1 MSFSIYDLDED
12 ILQLLNL
19 DNFLGGL
26 SVNDFVEELSKDHFL
41 KGAEVNKLEYLDPKP
56 YIRTFESTLRELKQL
71 NNRALA
77 KNSQAENEVEDYE
90 LKHSENVLELSSKVD
105 RITRKFGSLD
115 TKISEVSNRIDP
127 LGNSLNKITNS
138 RDRST
143 ETIFLI
149 RAYHGFY
156 TKEKYD
162 PLEKLRTSKVYE
174 DEIKCAKTVSNLL
187 TLAKKIASPDLPKT
201 EHCVTVIEKFS
212 ETMEKELLKKFDV
225 YYECDEYDRMK
236 EVASILH
243 QFNGGATVVQLFLNK
258 HDFMLDTE
266 NLDDNSLLENE
277 AIWNKLSDPDF
288 GENIKD
294 ESTEA
299 LLDGLKISIKGQA
312 RIVQQVFE
320 DATPVLKIFIQ
331 RIYAQ
336 IIQNKISTL
345 LQYSLSVSTLAHVRV
360 LHSLYVLV
368 GDFTKDVKEFLTT
381 NELDMSNEL
390 CPTLDQ
396 CYYDL
401 FIEYTSES
409 IYFNRE
415 KKNLE
420 DTIYS
425 IVQKFNTYNEKA
437 LSNKYLSTKLENLDN
452 LEYNEKAPQEH
463 HDRFSFH
470 FSEKKRLNQF
480 TNFMKTHLPERNAR
494 NSTDFEKHEAENE
507 KYSTLNIS
515 EVETV
520 IKSAIESVARV
531 LELAPNKTPEYTLEI
546 IEILLFDFGKL
557 YISAGLEVAY
567 DTLKQELSNSKIN
580 SNQPID
586 LSYLS
591 TFKLTSEILY
601 LLSSCIKKIMLPCAV
616 NSPTIKN
623 RMSSLSNSYISR
635 CEISLNIIIG
645 DTIAMICNR
654 VAYLLTRQKKKDF
667 LCENIVEDDTEAC
680 EEVSEF
686 LTHSHEKLALYLNNS
701 NLTNVLVK
709 IGMNFL
715 NQLLEH
721 YKKFVVNSTG
731 GIILT
736 KDVIRFQSV
745 IDEWQISELSEHFLL
760 LKEIGNLFTVHPNLI
775 NSLVTEGQLANLKPY
790 AIRQYISKRT
800 DFNPSYLEKF
810 FNFK

>member
-1 MSFSIYDLDED
+1 
-12 ILQLLNL
+12 
-19 DNFLGGL
+19 
-26 SVNDFVEELSKDHFL
+26 
-41 KGAEVNKLEYLDPKP
+41 
-56 YIRTFESTLRELKQL
+56 
-71 NNRALA
+71 
-77 KNSQAENEVEDYE
+77 
-90 LKHSENVLELSSKVD
+90 
-105 RITRKFGSLD
+105 
-115 TKISEVSNRIDP
+115 
-127 LGNSLNKITNS
+127 
-138 RDRST
+138 
-143 ETIFLI
+143 
-149 RAYHGFY
+149 
-156 TKEKYD
+156 
-162 PLEKLRTSKVYE
+162 
-174 DEIKCAKTVSNLL
+174 
-187 TLAKKIASPDLPKT
+187 
-201 EHCVTVIEKFS
+201 
-212 ETMEKELLKKFDV
+212 
-225 YYECDEYDRMK
+225 
-236 EVASILH
+236 
-243 QFNGGATVVQLFLNK
+243 
-258 HDFMLDTE
+258 
-266 NLDDNSLLENE
+266 
-277 AIWNKLSDPDF
+277 
-288 GENIKD
+288 
-294 ESTEA
+294 
-299 LLDGLKISIKGQA
+299 
-312 RIVQQVFE
+312 
-320 DATPVLKIFIQ
+320 
-331 RIYAQ
+331 
-336 IIQNKISTL
+336 
-345 LQYSLSVSTLAHVRV
+345 LAHVRV

-381 NELDMSNEL
+381 NELDKSNEL
-390 CPTLDQ
+390 CPILDQ

-425 IVQKFNTYNEKA
+425 IVP
-437 LSNKYLSTKLENLDN
+437 TKLENLDN
-452 LEYNEKAPQEH
+452 LEYNEKAPQE

-480 TNFMKTHLPERNAR
+480 TNFMKTHLSERNTR
-494 NSTDFEKHEAENE
+494 NSSDLEKHDAECE
-507 KYSTLNIS
+507 RYSNLNIN

-580 SNQPID
+580 SSQPMD

-635 CEISLNIIIG
+635 CEVSLNIVIG
-645 DTIAMICNR
+645 DTIAMICSK

-686 LTHSHEKLALYLNNS
+686 LTDSHEKLTLYLNNS

-745 IDEWQISELSEHFLL
+745 IDEWQINELSEHFLL

>member
-1 MSFSIYDLDED
+1 MDED

-77 KNSQAENEVEDYE
+77 KNSQAEKDVEDYE

-174 DEIKCAKTVSNLL
+174 DKIKCAKTVSNLL

-201 EHCVTVIEKFS
+201 DHCVTVIEKFS

-266 NLDDNSLLENE
+266 NLDDNSLLDNE

-368 GDFTKDVKEFLTT
+368 GDFTKDVKEF
-381 NELDMSNEL
+381 
-390 CPTLDQ
+390 
-396 CYYDL
+396 
-401 FIEYTSES
+401 
-409 IYFNRE
+409 FN
-415 KKNLE
+415 
-420 DTIYS
+420 
-425 IVQKFNTYNEKA
+425 
-437 LSNKYLSTKLENLDN
+437 
-452 LEYNEKAPQEH
+452 
-463 HDRFSFH
+463 
-470 FSEKKRLNQF
+470 
-480 TNFMKTHLPERNAR
+480 
-494 NSTDFEKHEAENE
+494 
-507 KYSTLNIS
+507 
-515 EVETV
+515 
-520 IKSAIESVARV
+520 
-531 LELAPNKTPEYTLEI
+531 
-546 IEILLFDFGKL
+546 
-557 YISAGLEVAY
+557 
-567 DTLKQELSNSKIN
+567 
-580 SNQPID
+580 
-586 LSYLS
+586 
-591 TFKLTSEILY
+591 
-601 LLSSCIKKIMLPCAV
+601 
-616 NSPTIKN
+616 
-623 RMSSLSNSYISR
+623 
-635 CEISLNIIIG
+635 
-645 DTIAMICNR
+645 
-654 VAYLLTRQKKKDF
+654 
-667 LCENIVEDDTEAC
+667 
-680 EEVSEF
+680 
-686 LTHSHEKLALYLNNS
+686 
-701 NLTNVLVK
+701 
-709 IGMNFL
+709 
-715 NQLLEH
+715 
-721 YKKFVVNSTG
+721 YK
-731 GIILT
+731 
-736 KDVIRFQSV
+736 
-745 IDEWQISELSEHFLL
+745 
-760 LKEIGNLFTVHPNLI
+760 
-775 NSLVTEGQLANLKPY
+775 
-790 AIRQYISKRT
+790 
-800 DFNPSYLEKF
+800 
-810 FNFK
+810 